1 MTREIPLPHATGS
14 SLAGESATKPDQIH
28 SGPAPMTV
36 SPTILGVLGAGQL
49 AQMLIEAAKK
59 LGFVTRA
66 LAESPQDPAAPVAD
80 QVVYGKATD
89 HSSLVQ
95 VFDGADWVAIE
106 SELIHPS
113 VLGYM
118 ETSGLSARVRPRSQ
132 VIARFSDKL
141 LQKKG
146 LAELDLPTLP
156 WEELTSFARDP
167 SSCLAELGRIFP
179 RGYVLKWARGGY
191 DGHGVLRVASPAQ
204 LDGTKVSGFVTE
216 GLKRGGSVYA
226 EELCPFSSELAVVAT
241 RSTSGDFA
249 AYPVVVTFQDRGI
262 CSEVIGPAKEFGVP
276 SQAIEDALKVAR
288 RIGEGFDLVG
298 TFAVEFFLHEG
309 GVTDARVVVN
319 EIAPR
324 VHNSGHFSQ
333 DAAATSQFENHW
345 RGLLGMP
352 LGATESEPFFAMV
365 NILGPEGKSGAIH
378 PPESV
383 QGEDISLHWYG
394 KAESRPRRKI
404 GHVNIHGQSR
414 EQVEARLKL
423 VRAQLKSWA
432 EAWARS

>member
-1 MTREIPLPHATGS
+1 MTRENPLTHAT
-14 SLAGESATKPDQIH
+14 SLHAGESQPELVQIH
-28 SGPAPMTV
+28 EGPTSKSIAPPV
-36 SPTILGVLGAGQL
+36 LGVLGAGQL
-49 AQMLIEAAKK
+49 AQMLTQAAKK
-59 LGFVTRA
+59 LGFVTRV
-66 LAESPQDPAAPVAD
+66 LAESPSDPAAPVAD

-95 VFDGADWVAIE
+95 VFEGADWVAIE

-113 VLGYM
+113 ILDYM
-118 ETSGLSARVRPRSQ
+118 DASGLSARLRPRSQ

-146 LAELDLPTLP
+146 LVELDLPTLP

-167 SSCLAELGRIFP
+167 SSCLTELGKRFP

-191 DGHGVLRVASPAQ
+191 DGHGVLRVATPAQ
-204 LDGTKVSGFVTE
+204 LDGTKVSEFVTE

-226 EELCPFSSELAVVAT
+226 EELCPFSSELAVIAT
-241 RSTSGDFA
+241 RSITGDFA
-249 AYPVVVTFQDRGI
+249 AYPVVVTFQDQGI
-262 CSEVIGPAKEFGVP
+262 CSEVLGPAKEHGVDP
-276 SQAIEDALKVAR
+276 QAIEDALDVAR
-288 RIGEGFDLVG
+288 KVGEGFGLVG
-298 TFAVEFFLHEG
+298 TYAVEFFLHEG
-309 GVTDARVVVN
+309 GVAGPRVVVN

-345 RGLLGMP
+345 RGMLGMP
-352 LGATESEPFFAMV
+352 LGATESAPFFAMV

-378 PPESV
+378 PPDSV
-383 QGEDISLHWYG
+383 KGEGITLHWYG

-414 EQVEARLKL
+414 KQVEVRLKL

-432 EAWARS
+432 EAWALS